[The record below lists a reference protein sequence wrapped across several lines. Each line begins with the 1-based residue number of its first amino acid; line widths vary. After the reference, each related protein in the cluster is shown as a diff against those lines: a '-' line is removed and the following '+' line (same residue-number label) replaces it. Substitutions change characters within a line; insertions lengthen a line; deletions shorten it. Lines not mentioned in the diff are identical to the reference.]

1 MGYDPKATLVK
12 KEVNVMANGDK
23 LFLKLMKEAI
33 QDAEKAKTR
42 RFVDP
47 ATSQKSNKQNQNT
60 DQA

>member
-12 KEVNVMANGDK
+12 KEVKVMANGDK

-47 ATSQKSNKQNQNT
+47 ATSQKSNRNT
-60 DQA
+60 DKQES